1 MSVSEKGTQMKGSEL
16 RRLVETHDHDG
27 VFDVES
33 AARELKEKDVHH
45 FEAVRTLVI
54 LADTER
60 TLDAFDFIDDS
71 SKCATEWGWTFEYN
85 KSSYDDVKEML
96 SVRPEVV
103 IQLVKRLYNL

>member
-1 MSVSEKGTQMKGSEL
+1 MKGSEI
-16 RRLVETHDHDG
+16 RRLVEVYDHDG
-27 VFDVES
+27 VFDDES
-33 AARELKEKDVHH
+33 AARELKEKDVLHVD
-45 FEAVRTLVI
+45 AVRTLVI
-54 LADTER
+54 LADTVR

-103 IQLVKRLYNL
+103 IQLVRKLYSLD